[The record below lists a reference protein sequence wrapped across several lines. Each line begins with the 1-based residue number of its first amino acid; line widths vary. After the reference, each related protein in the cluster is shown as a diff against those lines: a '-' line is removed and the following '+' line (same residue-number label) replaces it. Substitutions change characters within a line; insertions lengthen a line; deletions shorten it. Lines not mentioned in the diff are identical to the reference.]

1 MTNRYDDILYL
12 PHKQSDARQRM
23 SRASRA
29 AQFAPFAALVGYGDA
44 LNETMRKTEEKID
57 LSDDQIDGLNFK
69 IAYLGAH
76 IDEEPEVTIT
86 FFVKDKRKSGGAHIT
101 VTGSID
107 EIDEYE
113 RTIIMSNR
121 TIIPVADIIQITG
134 NCFDDMELF

>member
-23 SRASRA
+23 ARASRA

-57 LSDDQIDGLNFK
+57 LSDDQIDGMNFK

-76 IDEEPEVTIT
+76 IDEEPEVTISKT
-86 FFVKDKRKSGGAHIT
+86 RGGTVLINDLNDSGKCVEDT
-101 VTGSID
+101 LKQES
-107 EIDEYE
+107 
-113 RTIIMSNR
+113 
-121 TIIPVADIIQITG
+121 
-134 NCFDDMELF
+134 